1 MEEKKIYTPQIKEI
15 ENTVFWNEFGNHTR
29 IELKN
34 SAFAIGKVAIGLQ
47 KFDDNNKQV
56 AYTTFYLDIDKALV
70 LAEDILS
77 GRFVRIAE
85 KQNSNEM
92 VVVYKVPG
100 GQSAEKAS
108 RDDKKPLYRE
118 FSISK
123 GKLWILSCQEGP
135 GKVTPTGGFMPDGK
149 YETKVNVGL
158 SNDSLKAMAKM
169 IETEVMA
176 YRTAQYLKLC
186 IKEA

>member
-1 MEEKKIYTPQIKEI
+1 MEKKFTPQIKEI

-34 SAFAIGKVAIGLQ
+34 NAFAIGKLAIGLQ

-56 AYTTFYLDIDKALV
+56 AYTTFYLDVDKALV

-85 KQNSNEM
+85 KQNTSEM
-92 VVVYKVPG
+92 VIVYKVPG
-100 GQSAEKAS
+100 GQSAEKAN
-108 RDDKKPLYRE
+108 RPDGKPLYRE

-123 GKLWILSCQEGP
+123 GKLWIISNQEGP

-149 YETKVNVGL
+149 YEIKVNVGL
-158 SNDSLKAMAKM
+158 SNDSLKAMATM
-169 IETEVMA
+169 IKNEVMA
-176 YRTAQYLKLC
+176 YRVAQYLKLG
-186 IKEA
+186 ISEA